1 MPIIKDVDI
10 FKCTRCNYVWLS
22 RQYLEDKKTKPI
34 ACARC
39 KSVYWDREPTPITVI
54 TKRTATKTKPQ
65 KKKNKKKNEKE
76 EKER

>member
-39 KSVYWDREPTPITVI
+39 KSVYWDREPTSITVV
-54 TKRTATKTKPQ
+54 TTTSTKTKPQ
-65 KKKNKKKNEKE
+65 KKKKKNEKE
-76 EKER
+76 ER

>member
-39 KSVYWDREPTPITVI
+39 KSVYWDREPTSITIVV
-54 TKRTATKTKPQ
+54 TKQTKPQQ
-65 KKKNKKKNEKE
+65 KKKNKKE
-76 EKER
+76 EKEK